1 MQAILTTK
9 GGEQSVRYTDLQTFA
24 SDIADM
30 ASEYEARKSDPFWTQ
45 QLFPAYLRT
54 KARQAKDLADHER
67 EAVKVMMYG
76 SGLYEKN
83 RLVSGSGSCEMAD
96 VSA

>member
-1 MQAILTTK
+1 MQAYIYHERRDTTL
-9 GGEQSVRYTDLQTFA
+9 RYTDLQQFA
-24 SDIADM
+24 SQLADM
-30 ASEYEARKSDPFWTQ
+30 AREYETRRDDPVF
-45 QLFPAYLRT
+45 LAYFPAFLRA
-54 KARQAKDLADHER
+54 KARQAIDLADHER

-96 VSA
+96 QRA